1 MSEAQFRLNAQA
13 NSQDFS
19 RGANVVNQATSIAS
33 ASRTLIQALSSAT
46 TSDDFCKMVVHN
58 LLAEQRANSCFV
70 AVLGNNS
77 NIQAVGTYGYQPG
90 VFEQSPLSVWEPSG
104 ISSAIRTGE
113 MQTYESTAEYAAAY
127 DNNRFAGLPGN
138 GYIAI
143 PFISSGHAIG
153 GIGISFQPKLSEI
166 DLNEDLLDLIQL
178 AAQVFVRPNISA
190 AKANGAISLDRL
202 NNQEGLRLS
211 EREELILRL
220 MSEGKTNQEIGLE
233 MHLSESS
240 IRSASVA
247 LFRNLGVHSRKD
259 AVAAAK
265 HLGLLQESISETTPP
280 PARVRLSA

>member
-1 MSEAQFRLNAQA
+1 MSE
-13 NSQDFS
+13 
-19 RGANVVNQATSIAS
+19 TAS
-33 ASRTLIQALSSAT
+33 SALAAASRTLIQALSSPI
-46 TSDDFCKMVVHN
+46 TSDNFCKMVVHT
-58 LLAEQRANSCFV
+58 LLSKQGANSCFV

-77 NIQAVGTYGYQPG
+77 NIQAVGSYGYESG

-104 ISSAIRTGE
+104 ISSAIRTGII
-113 MQTYESTAEYAAAY
+113 QTYESKVEYAAAY

-153 GIGISFQPKLSEI
+153 GIGISFQPKLTEI

-178 AAQVFVRPNISA
+178 AAQVFIRPNISA
-190 AKANGAISLDRL
+190 AKANGAISLERL

-240 IRSASVA
+240 IRSASVG

-259 AVAAAK
+259 AVAAAR
-265 HLGLLQESISETTPP
+265 HLGLLQEFASENAPP
-280 PARVRLSA
+280 PGSGEAERLTHLFGSLKLVSNS